1 MSWSIVRS
9 NNIRGLIKSCTAKN
23 RLPSASAIA
32 KCLKLNDYT
41 GINTHTQ
48 CKLFSSSSMSM
59 QTETL
64 VSVSNQNVSDD
75 GVVKTITMKS
85 PKTRNSLSL
94 EMIENL
100 IEHIHDQSSD
110 GLLRCIVIKG
120 EGPAFSAGH
129 NLKEMTT
136 KEGKEYHEK
145 IFERCNVLM
154 NAIMG
159 CPIPVIAVVN
169 GVAAAAGCQL
179 VAMCDIAIATK
190 SSSFSVPGS
199 SVGLFCSTPGIPLA
213 RVVPRKMSAYMLL
226 TGIPISAPEALQS
239 GLISKMLSSEEE
251 LDGELQ
257 HICNAIVS
265 KPKAVIALGKRFYYR
280 QIELGIKQALD
291 EGGKVMVD
299 NLGYKDAQEG
309 IAAFKEKRKPVWIH
323 SDEKV

>member
-1 MSWSIVRS
+1 MSPSIIRS
-9 NNIRGLIKSCTAKN
+9 NSLRGWLKSCARKN
-23 RLPSASAIA
+23 VLPVLSITQKYSRPTYY
-32 KCLKLNDYT
+32 N
-41 GINTHTQ
+41 GINPKPHS
-48 CKLFSSSSMSM
+48 KLFSSASLLRQS
-59 QTETL
+59 EKL
-64 VSVSNQNVSDD
+64 VTVNVENV
-75 GVVKTITMKS
+75 GENGLVKTITMQS

-100 IEHIHDQSSD
+100 IDNIHDHSND
-110 GLLRCIVIKG
+110 GLLRCIIIKG
-120 EGPAFSAGH
+120 EGKAFSAGH
-129 NLKEMTT
+129 NLKEMTA

-154 NAIMG
+154 DAIME
-159 CPIPVIAVVN
+159 CPVPVIAVVN

-213 RVVPRKMSAYMLL
+213 RVVPRKISAYMLL

-239 GLISKMLSSEEE
+239 GLISKMLSSEAEMDEE
-251 LDGELQ
+251 LK

-265 KPKAVIALGKRFYYR
+265 KPKAVIALGKQFYYR
-280 QIELGIKQALD
+280 QIELGIKQALE

-299 NLGYKDAQEG
+299 NLAYKDAQEG

-323 SDEKV
+323 SDDKI